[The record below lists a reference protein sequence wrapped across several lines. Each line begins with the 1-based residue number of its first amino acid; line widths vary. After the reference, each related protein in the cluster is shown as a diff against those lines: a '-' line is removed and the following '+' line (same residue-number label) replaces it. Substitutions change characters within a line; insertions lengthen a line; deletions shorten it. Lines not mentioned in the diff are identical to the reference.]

1 MHKFPVLLLAVILN
15 LSLNLSSVAFGQEA
29 SSDSD
34 SVREPSANTAGTT
47 GASTAATGAKS
58 ADIKVGTAQTKK
70 SLLALPP
77 LVYQGTANNSY
88 QSVGAEL
95 FKTIDNDLSV
105 SAFFQMIPQKA
116 FLEDTA
122 KTSLRPAPGDPKGF
136 KFQSWSTIGAEFL
149 IRTGFYIAGGE
160 LNMEAYLYNVSKS
173 DLVMGKKYKGPVSGV
188 RKIAHTFANDVLEAL
203 TGKKGM
209 FLSRMVVSSDKDGS
223 KYKEI
228 YIMDW
233 DGANPKKIT
242 SYKSITL
249 SPAWSPDGT
258 KIAYTAYVIRGK
270 TKMRNA
276 DMFLYDVPSGK
287 AELLSY
293 RMGINSGASFS
304 PDNKSLYLTIS
315 QQGNPDLYHMTLDGT
330 LIGKITNGPN
340 AAMNVEP
347 AASPDG
353 KLLAFSSDRSG
364 TGRPMIYS
372 MNVDG
377 SKVKR
382 LTFEGVFN
390 SSPSW
395 SPDGTKIAF
404 AGQSEDHFDIFVMN
418 ADGSGMIRL
427 TSSKKPNGKW
437 SSNED
442 PSFSPDGRF
451 VMYSSNR
458 TGKNQVYISTV
469 DGTEERRVTLD
480 NANYFKPKWSNNLD

>member
-1 MHKFPVLLLAVILN
+1 MHKILALILT
-15 LSLNLSSVAFGQEA
+15 LSLTSWAHAQNEVTNDGA
-29 SSDSD
+29 D
-34 SVREPSANTAGTT
+34 REPSATTTAGNVVGNVA
-47 GASTAATGAKS
+47 GADAKGGKS
-58 ADIKVGTAQTKK
+58 ADIKVGEAQTKK
-70 SLLALPP
+70 SLLAFPP
-77 LVYQGTANNSY
+77 LIFQGTSAGSSY
-88 QSVGAEL
+88 QTVGAEL
-95 FKTIDNDLSV
+95 FNTINNDLTV

-122 KTSLRPAPGDPKGF
+122 KTGLRPAPGDPRGF

-149 IRTGFYIAGGE
+149 IRAGFYIAGGE

-173 DLVMGKKYKGPVSGV
+173 EVVMGKKYKGPVSGV
-188 RKIAHTFANDVLEAL
+188 RKMAHTFSNDVLEAL

-209 FLSRMVVSSDKDGS
+209 FLSRMVVSSDKDGN

-242 SYKSITL
+242 NHRSISL
-249 SPAWSPDGT
+249 SPAWSPDGK
-258 KIAYTAYVIRGK
+258 KIAYTAYVIRGR

-287 AELLSY
+287 DELLSY
-293 RMGINSGASFS
+293 RQGLNSGASFA
-304 PDNKSLYLTIS
+304 PDNRSIYLTIS
-315 QQGNPDLYHMTLDGT
+315 QQGNPDLYHMSFDGT
-330 LIGKITNGPN
+330 LIGKLTNGPN
-340 AAMNVEP
+340 GAMNVEP
-347 AASPDG
+347 AASLDG
-353 KLLAFSSDRSG
+353 KRLAFSSDRSG
-364 TGRPMIYS
+364 TGRPMIYT

-377 SKVKR
+377 SNIKR
-382 LTFEGVFN
+382 ITFAGVFN

-395 SPDGTKIAF
+395 SPDGSKIAF

-418 ADGSGMIRL
+418 ADGSNMIRL
-427 TSSKKPNGKW
+427 TSAKKPNGRW

-451 VMYSSNR
+451 VMYTSNR

-469 DGTEERRVTLD
+469 DGNEERRVTLD
-480 NANYFKPKWSNNLD
+480 NANYFKPKWSNNLE